1 MIRVSNGNKKI
12 GNDTLIINMN
22 SATDCPSKAKGLCL
36 VHERCYAMKA
46 ERCYPQVLPY
56 RREQEEYWDTHTS
69 TEIARDLRDIINK
82 KRHRIDYI
90 RFSEAG
96 DFKTQRDV
104 TKLKDITRRIPNE
117 VFYGYTARR
126 DLNYRSLPSNMIVN
140 GSGFNVSNSFTA
152 VERILE
158 EHTSCPGDC
167 RECSLCKEA
176 RGIDISV
183 LYH

>member
-1 MIRVSNGNKKI
+1 
-12 GNDTLIINMN
+12 MN
-22 SATDCPSKAKGLCL
+22 SATDCPSKKLGLCNI
-36 VHERCYAMKA
+36 EDDKCYAMKA

-56 RREQEEYWDTHTS
+56 RRAQEEYWDNHTS
-69 TEIARDLRDIINK
+69 AEIARDLGDIINNK
-82 KRHRIDYI
+82 KHRIDYI

-104 TKLKDITRRIPNE
+104 TKLKGIARRINNLK
-117 VFYGYTARR
+117 FYGYTARR
-126 DLNYRSLPSNMIVN
+126 DLTYRSIPSNMIVN

-158 EHTSCPGDC
+158 EHTSCPGNC
-167 RECSLCKEA
+167 RECNLCKRA
-176 RGIDISV
+176 RGIDIKV